1 MSLESTW
8 SDKIGTWE
16 VDVPGKKFVR
26 KDAEGAANGE
36 VTFDYVAE
44 TDTPQWFKDHVA
56 ANTPAVEETPAE

>member
-1 MSLESTW
+1 MSLEATW

-26 KDAEGAANGE
+26 KDAEGAVNGE

-44 TDTPQWFKDHVA
+44 TDCPQWFKDHLA
-56 ANTPAVEETPAE
+56 ANAPAETPAE